1 MPGEAN
7 KRKRERPDEAGRL
20 FVFPIVCFPARRLFH
35 FVSCLSSFAVL
46 LLCGC
51 AGLQDARSERLPPTS
66 VEQMRA
72 HRVQPEIVGFGTM
85 KAGANTI
92 SFTAH
97 SWLDGAETTTLP
109 MTDAMSRGDTH
120 AMVDAV
126 LNDGVRVPMLV
137 DTGAASDV
145 LSPSLVEKLKLPLFD
160 TGNETATVR
169 GVGGE
174 QAVFPG
180 GLSKLRLGGIEVH
193 NTVVVVL
200 TEQYRQYGLGMFR
213 GQTVDSGIIGM
224 NTLSRFRWVTFDW
237 RRRQL
242 TLGRV
247 GDYKPDERKLADAIP
262 FDVVYGKLVV
272 GAEIN
277 KANRKSSLSLMLDTG
292 SDDEMMLPMKVAQ
305 ELQLFDVASPPTNR
319 RWISGVGGSYI
330 GSPFVVG
337 AVKIGR
343 LQFIKV
349 NGHTV
354 PDNICGVFGNK
365 LMRQFKTTFD
375 FAHRRLVFE
384 RY

>member
-7 KRKRERPDEAGRL
+7 TRQRERSDETGRS
-20 FVFPIVCFPARRLFH
+20 FVSPFVCFPARRLFH

-92 SFTAH
+92 SFMAH
-97 SWLDGAETTTLP
+97 SWVDGAETTTLP

-174 QAVFPG
+174 QAVFPAG
-180 GLSKLRLGGIEVH
+180 CRSCGLAASK
-193 NTVVVVL
+193 
-200 TEQYRQYGLGMFR
+200 
-213 GQTVDSGIIGM
+213 S
-224 NTLSRFRWVTFDW
+224 
-237 RRRQL
+237 
-242 TLGRV
+242 
-247 GDYKPDERKLADAIP
+247 
-262 FDVVYGKLVV
+262 
-272 GAEIN
+272 
-277 KANRKSSLSLMLDTG
+277 
-292 SDDEMMLPMKVAQ
+292 
-305 ELQLFDVASPPTNR
+305 
-319 RWISGVGGSYI
+319 
-330 GSPFVVG
+330 
-337 AVKIGR
+337 
-343 LQFIKV
+343 
-349 NGHTV
+349 
-354 PDNICGVFGNK
+354 
-365 LMRQFKTTFD
+365 TTPSWWC
-375 FAHRRLVFE
+375 
-384 RY
+384 

>member
-1 MPGEAN
+1 MPSQTSQ
-7 KRKRERPDEAGRL
+7 REG
-20 FVFPIVCFPARRLFH
+20 IKNARRSCGFP
-35 FVSCLSSFAVL
+35 VSVFRLLSSASCFL
-46 LLCGC
+46 FCGC
-51 AGLQDARSERLPPTS
+51 AGLQDARSERLPAAN
-66 VEQMRA
+66 VEQLRA
-72 HRVQPEIVGFGTM
+72 QRVQPEIVGFGTM
-85 KAGANTI
+85 KVSENVI
-92 SFTAH
+92 SFMAH

-109 MTDAMSRGDTH
+109 MTDAMGRGDTH
-120 AMVDAV
+120 AMVEAV

-160 TGNETATVR
+160 TGNQTATVR

-180 GLSKLRLGGIEVH
+180 GLSKMRLGGIEVH
-193 NTVVVVL
+193 NSVVVVL

-224 NTLSRFRWVTFDW
+224 TTLGRFRWVTFDW

-242 TLGRV
+242 TFSRV
-247 GDYKPDERKLADAIP
+247 GDYKPDERKLADSIP

-272 GAEIN
+272 NAEVI
-277 KANRKSSLSLMLDTG
+277 KAAKKSSLSLMLDTG

-305 ELQLFDVASPPTNR
+305 ELELFDLSAPPASR
-319 RWISGVGGSYI
+319 RWITGVGGSYV
-330 GSPFVVG
+330 GSPFAVN

-343 LQFIKV
+343 VQFMKV

-354 PDNICGVFGNK
+354 PDTICGVLGNK
-365 LMRQFKTTFD
+365 LMREFKTTFD
-375 FAHRRLVFE
+375 FVRRRLVFE
-384 RY
+384 SY

>member
-1 MPGEAN
+1 MPSQTSQ
-7 KRKRERPDEAGRL
+7 REGTKN
-20 FVFPIVCFPARRLFH
+20 ARRSFGFSVSVFRLLSSA
-35 FVSCLSSFAVL
+35 SCLLF
-46 LLCGC
+46 CGC
-51 AGLQDARSERLPPTS
+51 AGLQDARSERLPAAN
-66 VEQMRA
+66 VEQLRA
-72 HRVQPEIVGFGTM
+72 QRVQPEIVGFGTM
-85 KAGANTI
+85 KVSENVI
-92 SFTAH
+92 SFMAH

-109 MTDAMSRGDTH
+109 MTDAMGRGDTH
-120 AMVDAV
+120 AMVEAV

-160 TGNETATVR
+160 TGNQTATVR

-180 GLSKLRLGGIEVH
+180 GLSKMRLGGIEVH
-193 NTVVVVL
+193 NSVVVVL

-224 NTLSRFRWVTFDW
+224 TTLGRFRWVTFDW

-242 TLGRV
+242 TLSRV
-247 GDYKPDERKLADAIP
+247 GDYKPDERKLADSIP

-272 GAEIN
+272 NAEVI
-277 KANRKSSLSLMLDTG
+277 KAAKKSSLSLMLDTG

-305 ELQLFDVASPPTNR
+305 EMELFDLSAPPASR
-319 RWISGVGGSYI
+319 RWITGVGGSYV
-330 GSPFVVG
+330 GSPFAVN

-343 LQFIKV
+343 VQFMKV

-354 PDNICGVFGNK
+354 PDTICGVLGNK
-365 LMRQFKTTFD
+365 LMREFKTTFD
-375 FAHRRLVFE
+375 FVRRRLVFE
-384 RY
+384 NY